1 MLGDGI
7 FRDRIRG
14 NIWNHMLRKKNQ
26 RPSQLLRKEIYLQ
39 SFLQGG
45 GPCFL
50 PSSTLTPSFFVTSIF
65 YMYTSLK
72 NHHVLLQTCSDL
84 RIKLL
89 ARYLVGHKPVKK
101 GGFWG
106 PLDQL
111 SCGNPNCK
119 KSFHEL
125 PFGHPFRE
133 RYGFHFGS
141 VIASILGALPLPFWE
156 RYGSILGFTILGCFP

>member
-1 MLGDGI
+1 MGQILFEHSRATTIRFCVPNPLFRFFHNTMLIVSCIVKGVLCLAMEFFEIAYVETFGI
-7 FRDRIRG
+7 TCYG
-14 NIWNHMLRKKNQ
+14 KNQ

-50 PSSTLTPSFFVTSIF
+50 PSSTLTPSFFVTYIF

-72 NHHVLLQTCSDL
+72 NHHVLLQTCSGL

-106 PLDQL
+106 PLD
-111 SCGNPNCK
+111 
-119 KSFHEL
+119 
-125 PFGHPFRE
+125 
-133 RYGFHFGS
+133 
-141 VIASILGALPLPFWE
+141 
-156 RYGSILGFTILGCFP
+156 